1 MPYRR
6 RPRYRRRRR
15 YTPRSTG
22 FFNTSKFTPQKA
34 YSMAVQAAKDIWY
47 IKGLINSEMH
57 KLDNGAS
64 ITPSNSNAQSL
75 IPLAALE
82 RGDGDD
88 QRTGNS
94 VFVRSVNGNIFF
106 EKNTSATFT
115 YVRMMIVIDT
125 QEVAD
130 GTPSVAAVLQSDYA
144 SHLNT
149 TTVGRF
155 KVLASKVITLNSNVP
170 SRNHKINLP
179 MRHHIRYNGSATTDT
194 QRGQIYLLF
203 ISSEATN
210 TPTCRY
216 NLRLSYHDN

>member
-1 MPYRR
+1 MIMPYPRR
-6 RPRYRRRRR
+6 FRRTFQSRRRRTAWYNRR
-15 YTPRSTG
+15 YS
-22 FFNTSKFTPQKA
+22 
-34 YSMAVQAAKDIWY
+34 AKDLAKQALRQAWRLR
-47 IKGLINSEMH
+47 GLVNSEMC

-64 ITPSNSNAQSL
+64 ASVTNSNAQSL
-75 IPLAALE
+75 IPLAGLE

-94 VFVRSVNGNIFF
+94 IFARALNGNLFF

-115 YVRMMIVIDT
+115 YIRMMLVIDT

-130 GTPSVAAVLQSDYA
+130 GVPSVAAVLQSDYA

-149 TTVGRF
+149 SSVGRF
-155 KVLASKVITLNSNVP
+155 KVLRSKVITLNSNAP
-170 SRNHKINLP
+170 SRNLKINIP

-194 QRGQIYLLF
+194 QKGQIYLLLL
-203 ISSEATN
+203 SSEATN
-210 TPTCRY
+210 TPTVRY